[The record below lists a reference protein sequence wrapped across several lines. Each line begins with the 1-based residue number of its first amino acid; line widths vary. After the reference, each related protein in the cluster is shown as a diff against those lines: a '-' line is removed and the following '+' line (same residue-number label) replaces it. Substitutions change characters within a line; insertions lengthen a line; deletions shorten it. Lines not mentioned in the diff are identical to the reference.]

1 MLSVFYNGSIFTG
14 EEVLTS
20 HALIIDKDQVSEIID
35 VDDIPESITNRY
47 DLKGNMLVPGF
58 IDLQVNG
65 GGGIMFNS
73 EPNVETIKRMVQGH
87 QRFGTTGMMPTLIT
101 TSFEEM
107 EKAISAVE
115 QAISENIPGVLGIH
129 LEGPFLSEVK
139 KGAHDASKFCTI
151 DEKGFAIMTSARLG
165 KTIVTI
171 APELT
176 DDDTISS
183 LNKKGII
190 ICAGHTNAN
199 YQQTMQAI
207 DAGLHG
213 FTHLYN
219 AMTPLESRMPGMVG
233 AAISD
238 ERTWFGI
245 IADGYHM
252 HSSAFKIA
260 VKAKQQGG
268 AILVT
273 DAMATVGSFSDTF
286 ILDNEEIKSINGK
299 CVNSSGSLAGSDLN
313 MNQAVK
319 NAISF
324 ANISWQ
330 EAVRMASLYPA
341 KALGLDHVYGKIKKG
356 YKANFLI
363 LNDELDVRSTW
374 INGIDVTSIN

>member
-1 MLSVFYNGSIFTG
+1 MTIAFHNGDIFTG
-14 EEVLTS
+14 DTLLKS
-20 HALIIDKDQVSEIID
+20 HALIAENKRIVDIILAS
-35 VDDIPESITNRY
+35 DIPANIDRSYN
-47 DLKGNMLVPGF
+47 LNGNTMVPGF

-73 EPNVETIKRMVQGH
+73 EPSVSTIKQILKGH
-87 QRFGTTGMMPTLIT
+87 QRYGTTGIMPTLIT
-101 TSFEEM
+101 TSFAEM
-107 EKAISAVE
+107 EKAILAVS
-115 QAISENIPGVLGIH
+115 QAIAENIPGVLGIH
-129 LEGPFLSEVK
+129 LEGPFLNETK
-139 KGAHDASKFCTI
+139 KGVHDATKFCAI
-151 DEKGFAIMTSARLG
+151 DEQGLAIMTSLIGG

-176 DDDTISS
+176 DTQTIKT
-183 LNKKGII
+183 LNQAGLI

-199 YQQTMQAI
+199 YEQTITAI
-207 DAGLHG
+207 NAGLHG

-219 AMTPLESRMPGMVG
+219 AMTPLESRAPGTVG

-252 HSSAFKIA
+252 HPSAFKIA
-260 VKAKQQGG
+260 VRAKQTGG

-273 DAMATVGSFSDTF
+273 DAMATVGARSDSFV
-286 ILDNEEIKSINGK
+286 LDGEVIKSINGK
-299 CVNSSGSLAGSDLN
+299 CVNAAGTLAGSDLN

-319 NAISF
+319 NAVEF

-341 KALGLDHVYGKIKKG
+341 KALGIDDTYGRLKKG
-356 YKANFLI
+356 FYANFAI
-363 LNDELDVRSTW
+363 IDSALDVKSTW
-374 INGIDVTSIN
+374 INGLEVGE

>member
-1 MLSVFYNGSIFTG
+1 MLSVFYNGTIFTG

-20 HALIIDKDQVSEIID
+20 HALIINNDKISKIIPIS
-35 VDDIPESITNRY
+35 DIPENIANRY
-47 DLKGNMLVPGF
+47 DLKGQTLVPGF
-58 IDLQVNG
+58 IDMQVNG

-73 EPNVETIKRMVQGH
+73 DPCVETIKQIAQGH
-87 QRFGTTGMMPTLIT
+87 MCFGTTGMMPTLIT
-101 TSFEEM
+101 TSFAQM
-107 EKAISAVE
+107 KKAISAIE
-115 QAISENIPGVLGIH
+115 KAIAEKVPGILGIH

-139 KGAHDASKFCTI
+139 KGAHDAEKFCAI
-151 DEKGFAIMTSARLG
+151 DEQGLSIMTSARAG

-176 DDDTISS
+176 TNNIISR
-183 LNKKGII
+183 LNKDGII
-190 ICAGHTNAN
+190 VCAGHSNAN
-199 YQQTMQAI
+199 YQQAIQAI

-219 AMTPLESRMPGMVG
+219 AMTGLESRSPGMVG

-252 HSSAFKIA
+252 HPSAFKVA
-260 VKAKQQGG
+260 VRAKKTGG

-273 DAMATVGSFSDTF
+273 DAMATVGSSKDSF
-286 ILDNEEIKSINGK
+286 ILDDEEIKSVNGQ
-299 CVNSSGSLAGSDLN
+299 CVNASGSLAGSDLN

-341 KALGLDHVYGKIKKG
+341 RALGLDHLYGKIEKG
-356 YKANFLI
+356 FLANFVL
-363 LNDELDVRSTW
+363 LDNHFNVNSTW
-374 INGIDVTSIN
+374 INGVKRT